1 MRVFYFVN
9 KLNQLFFLISPQLIG
24 ALPHLCGEILDGGLV
39 RLGCQG
45 EADRIEGGGE
55 LLDVLSVDN
64 QLQLVLALK
73 GEMQQVTVNKHSA
86 NSNIN
91 LFNMFR
97 IV

>member
-1 MRVFYFVN
+1 MVT
-9 KLNQLFFLISPQLIG
+9 
-24 ALPHLCGEILDGGLV
+24 LPHLRGEILDGGLV

-55 LLDVLSVDN
+55 LLDVHSVDN